1 MLKIMTTK
9 NVFTNQMMKV
19 QFSMHPTNGIELD
32 VTTHLTLTLV
42 DSRHA

>member
-19 QFSMHPTNGIELD
+19 HLTNGVELD
-32 VTTHLTLTLV
+32 VRTHLTLTLGIS
-42 DSRHA
+42 DTYDFG